1 MKQQVVSL
9 GIVGKGSQFPFTGI
23 FSAQQQLSLGKV
35 SAVGRIH
42 DADIK
47 RDFRQTIQCS
57 KHLNM
62 LFQAHQ
68 GSIKKLFRS
77 VWDWYHDSKPHS
89 QIVSLTIQVLSPN
102 GDLWMSMVGTSGVWG
117 LSDDTWYPLLADG
130 SAVLQ
135 DKYIAEY
142 PMAVQVQPLPERI
155 VVLPKPFQNVLP
167 SSIGL
172 NKRVLEV
179 CDVR

>member
-23 FSAQQQLSLGKV
+23 FSAQQQLSIGKV

-57 KHLNM
+57 KQLTM

-89 QIVSLTIQVLSPN
+89 QT
-102 GDLWMSMVGTSGVWG
+102 
-117 LSDDTWYPLLADG
+117 LLN
-130 SAVLQ
+130 SFL
-135 DKYIAEY
+135 IE
-142 PMAVQVQPLPERI
+142 P
-155 VVLPKPFQNVLP
+155 
-167 SSIGL
+167 
-172 NKRVLEV
+172 
-179 CDVR
+179 